1 MATTKTRV
9 HSLWSVLIACKV
21 QACLN
26 SMHRLAN
33 VVIYGGANGVR
44 LEVIGVKT
52 HHVLFAQEWL
62 NFAAS
67 GKVGGE
73 VCVVIFGPG
82 LGFVKRSLSHL
93 ESLNF
98 KIYRIA

>member
-1 MATTKTRV
+1 MYLKCA
-9 HSLWSVLIACKV
+9 
-21 QACLN
+21 
-26 SMHRLAN
+26 HRLAN
-33 VVIYGGANGVR
+33 VVIYGSTNGVR
-44 LEVIGVKT
+44 LAVIDIKT

-82 LGFVKRSLSHL
+82 LGFVKQSLSRL

>member
-1 MATTKTRV
+1 MG
-9 HSLWSVLIACKV
+9 SVR
-21 QACLN
+21 
-26 SMHRLAN
+26 SHRH
-33 VVIYGGANGVR
+33 
-44 LEVIGVKT
+44 KT
-52 HHVLFAQEWL
+52 HRVLFAQEWL

-67 GKVGGE
+67 GKAGGGE
-73 VCVVIFGPG
+73 VCVVIFGSG

>member
-1 MATTKTRV
+1 MR
-9 HSLWSVLIACKV
+9 SAC
-21 QACLN
+21 
-26 SMHRLAN
+26 SHR
-33 VVIYGGANGVR
+33 R
-44 LEVIGVKT
+44 KT
-52 HHVLFAQEWL
+52 HRVLFAQEWL

-73 VCVVIFGPG
+73 VCVVIFGSG
-82 LGFVKRSLSHL
+82 LGFVKRSLSRL

>member
-44 LEVIGVKT
+44 LEVIGVKLI
-52 HHVLFAQEWL
+52 VFICARAVKFRSKWQSRG
-62 NFAAS
+62 N
-67 GKVGGE
+67 E
-73 VCVVIFGPG
+73 VRVVIFGSG
-82 LGFVKRSLSHL
+82 LGFVKRSLSRL
-93 ESLNF
+93 
-98 KIYRIA
+98 